1 MVNPGRDFP
10 ITCRCMRTKIGIKCK
25 FNESP
30 VLCQRLGLGVANPD
44 GKFGL
49 RFQKISEFNSLR
61 KTFKITTKSNK
72 FHQKKLLIAPT
83 VEATTVSGRAVFYPG
98 GKKPTKPSNTRPPV
112 NIGGQGSSCEE
123 KNHSFEMITT

>member
-49 RFQKISEFNSLR
+49 RFQKYFKFDLLKFNHYKSSQLSP
-61 KTFKITTKSNK
+61 KIA
-72 FHQKKLLIAPT
+72 LD
-83 VEATTVSGRAVFYPG
+83 
-98 GKKPTKPSNTRPPV
+98 RP
-112 NIGGQGSSCEE
+112 NSCSDHGFWASSVLPWWE
-123 KNHSFEMITT
+123 KAN